1 MKNLHFNKGKLSF
14 WAILVTILFT
24 LFSIFM
30 LLQGILV
37 GLFTLIVPAIILG
50 IREGVYIDVQNKKY
64 KSYLSVFGITPA
76 QWKPI
81 PEGTRIG
88 VRILKLSARRGMGP
102 VGPVGINSYDLTTST
117 TTFELFLYTPHPQR
131 IVLITDD
138 NVEKLYFEAQNLA
151 SLLGGEV
158 FLDQR
163 IPEEMYNGNN

>member
-14 WAILVTILFT
+14 WAILVAIMFS

-30 LLQGILV
+30 LLSGIWV

-102 VGPVGINSYDLTTST
+102 VGPVGIGLYDITTST
-117 TTFELFLYTPHPQR
+117 TTFELFLYMPQPQR
-131 IVLITDD
+131 VVLIADD
-138 NVEKLYFEAQNLA
+138 NVEKLYYEAQNLG
-151 SLLGGEV
+151 SLLEAEV
-158 FLDQR
+158 VVDER
-163 IPEEMYNGNN
+163 IPEEMYMLKP